1 MGLKNKKYNKVY
13 IMDYSKSKI
22 YKLYNNIDDEFYI
35 GSTYMKLTKRIAK
48 HRSASSQETFKNQ
61 KLYIKMNDIGK
72 DKFFIEFLE
81 EYPCENIEQLRRK
94 EGEYIKELRPTLN
107 KNVPGRTRKEY
118 DIDNKEHIQER
129 TGIYTEQHRERIK
142 ERMQSYYQQED
153 NKARQLEWGR
163 KIVKCECGMDIR
175 RSSPARHQKRQVHL
189 NAMEQL

>member
-1 MGLKNKKYNKVY
+1 
-13 IMDYSKSKI
+13 MDYSKSKI

-72 DKFFIEFLE
+72 DKFFIELLE

-118 DIDNKEHIQER
+118 DIDNKEHVQER

-175 RSSPARHQKRQVHL
+175 RSSLARHQKRQVHL